1 MKKYILF
8 LLASFLISTAFQVQ
22 VVNGQDKSKADIE
35 KEAKIQKSID
45 EQKKAMA
52 DQKKAQKEI
61 EKEQEKQETEMEWSM
76 DEANEQLENA
86 DMERAKIF
94 MRMPRN
100 RSFNTGE
107 PFITIEDG
115 GDWSM
120 FGHMG
125 DSERTTFDFSKS
137 VKDNTFSRDYI
148 FDVDKSSKSVVMSV
162 NGDCKSGEIRIKI
175 IMPNGKSYS
184 DILIDESGNLNWRK
198 SFTITETENKD
209 KTGDW
214 KFLISSTK
222 ATGYFKISLQTY

>member
-1 MKKYILF
+1 MKKHILF
-8 LLASFLISTAFQVQ
+8 LLATFLISTAFQVQ

-45 EQKKAMA
+45 EQKKAMS
-52 DQKKAQKEI
+52 DQKKAEMELEESLQK
-61 EKEQEKQETEMEWSM
+61 QQYDMEWSIN
-76 DEANEQLENA
+76 EADGLDNA
-86 DMERAKIF
+86 DMERAKVF
-94 MRMPRN
+94 MRLPRN
-100 RSFNTGE
+100 RSFNSGD
-107 PFITIEDG
+107 PFIVDG

-120 FGHMG
+120 LGHMG
-125 DSERTTFDFSKS
+125 DTERTTFDFSKTI
-137 VKDNTFSRDYI
+137 KENTFSRDYI
-148 FDVDKSSKSVVMSV
+148 FYVDESSKSVVMSV

>member
-8 LLASFLISTAFQVQ
+8 LLATFLISTAFQVQ
-22 VVNGQDKSKADIE
+22 VVNGQEKSKADLE

-45 EQKKAMA
+45 EQKKAMS
-52 DQKKAQKEI
+52 DQKKA
-61 EKEQEKQETEMEWSM
+61 EKELEENLGKQQYDMEWSIN
-76 DEANEQLENA
+76 EANEQLENA
-86 DMERAKIF
+86 EMERAKVY
-94 MRMPRN
+94 MRLPRN

-107 PFITIEDG
+107 PFIVSD
-115 GDWSM
+115 GDWGM
-120 FGHMG
+120 LGHMG
-125 DSERTTFDFSKS
+125 DSERTTFDFSKN
-137 VKDNTFSRDYI
+137 VKDNTFSRDYV
-148 FDVDKSSKSVVMSV
+148 FDVDKTAKSVVMSV

>member
-8 LLASFLISTAFQVQ
+8 LLATFLISTAFQVQ
-22 VVNGQDKSKADIE
+22 VVNGQEKSKADLE

-45 EQKKAMA
+45 EQKKAMS
-52 DQKKAQKEI
+52 DQKNA
-61 EKEQEKQETEMEWSM
+61 EKELEESLYKQQYDMEFSINE
-76 DEANEQLENA
+76 DELGNA
-86 DMERAKIF
+86 DMERAKVF
-94 MRMPRN
+94 MRLPRN
-100 RSFNTGE
+100 RSFNSGE
-107 PFITIEDG
+107 PFIVDG

-120 FGHMG
+120 LGHMG
-125 DSERTTFDFSKS
+125 DSERTTFDFSKT

-214 KFLISSTK
+214 KFLITSTK

>member
-8 LLASFLISTAFQVQ
+8 LLATFLISIAFQVQ
-22 VVNGQDKSKADIE
+22 VVNGQDKSKAELE

-45 EQKKAMA
+45 EQKKAMS
-52 DQKKAQKEI
+52 DQKKA
-61 EKEQEKQETEMEWSM
+61 EKELEESLNKQQYDMEWSV
-76 DEANEQLENA
+76 DEANQLENA
-86 DMERAKIF
+86 EMERAKVF
-94 MRMPRN
+94 MRLPRN
-100 RSFNTGE
+100 KSFNSGE
-107 PFITIEDG
+107 PFIVDG

-120 FGHMG
+120 LGHMG
-125 DSERTTFDFSKS
+125 DTERTSFDFSKT
-137 VKDNTFSRDYI
+137 VKENTFSRDYI

>member
-8 LLASFLISTAFQVQ
+8 LLATFLISTAFQVQ
-22 VVNGQDKSKADIE
+22 VVNGQEKSKADLE

-45 EQKKAMA
+45 EQKKAMS
-52 DQKKAQKEI
+52 DQKKA
-61 EKEQEKQETEMEWSM
+61 EKELEENLGKQQYDMEWSIN
-76 DEANEQLENA
+76 EANEQLENA
-86 DMERAKIF
+86 EMERAKVF
-94 MRMPRN
+94 MRLPRD
-100 RSFNTGE
+100 RSFNSGQ
-107 PFITIEDG
+107 PFIVND

-120 FGHMG
+120 LGHMG
-125 DSERTTFDFSKS
+125 DSERTTFDFSKN
-137 VKDNTFSRDYI
+137 VKDNTFSRDYV
-148 FDVDKSSKSVVMSV
+148 FDVDKTAKSVVMSV

>member
-8 LLASFLISTAFQVQ
+8 LLATFLISTAFQVQ
-22 VVNGQDKSKADIE
+22 VVNGQDKSKADLE

-45 EQKKAMA
+45 EQKKAMS
-52 DQKKAQKEI
+52 DQKKA
-61 EKEQEKQETEMEWSM
+61 EKELEENLNKQQYDMEWSIN
-76 DEANEQLENA
+76 EANELENA
-86 DMERAKIF
+86 DMERAKVF
-94 MRMPRN
+94 MRLPRN
-100 RSFNTGE
+100 RSFNSGE
-107 PFITIEDG
+107 PFVFTGEDM
-115 GDWSM
+115 SM

-125 DSERTTFDFSKS
+125 DSERTTFDFSKT

-148 FDVDKSSKSVVMSV
+148 FDVDKAAKSVVMSV

>member
-1 MKKYILF
+1 MKRYILF
-8 LLASFLISTAFQVQ
+8 LTATFFISTAFQQQ

-35 KEAKIQKSID
+35 KEDKIQKSID

-52 DQKKAQKEI
+52 DQKKAAQELEENQYKQQQSEI
-61 EKEQEKQETEMEWSM
+61 EWSIN
-76 DEANEQLENA
+76 EANEQIENA
-86 DMERAKIF
+86 DLERAKVF

-100 RSFNTGE
+100 NRSYNFE
-107 PFITIEDG
+107 PFVFEG
-115 GDWSM
+115 GDMSM
-120 FGHMG
+120 LGHMG
-125 DSERTTFDFSKS
+125 DSERTTFDFSKT

-148 FDVDKSSKSVVMSV
+148 FDVDKTAKSVVMSV

-175 IMPNGKSYS
+175 IMPNGKTYS

-198 SFTITETENKD
+198 SFAITETENKD

-214 KFLISSTK
+214 KFLISSAK